1 MYNFLINKVK
11 KQLIVGF
18 SNRAGKNFF
27 GRKTIF
33 TQSGGLKFKLRLIDF
48 KRNFVGNSLLLLI
61 EKDLNRTALVGLI
74 CSNNGLFSYI
84 LLSSGNYKEN
94 FSFINGFSNYNKIG
108 SSSFLNSVPTG
119 NIVHHIEY
127 IPTKNCKLS
136 RAAGVSSFLISR
148 DNDYSFLKMN
158 SGWLLKLSNYCIC
171 VSGFVSNENHY
182 VTRIKKAGDV
192 RKLGFRPTVRG
203 IAKNPCDHPHGGGEG
218 RGSPPKA
225 QKTPWGKLTKVPT
238 KITKLF
244 YLKKKKFKIFK
255 EKN

>member
-1 MYNFLINKVK
+1 MHNFFINKVK

-33 TQSGGLKFKLRLIDF
+33 TQSGGLRFKLRLIDF
-48 KRNFVGNSLLLLI
+48 NRNFVGNSLLLLI
-61 EKDLNRTALVGLI
+61 EKDINRTGLLGLI
-74 CSNNGLFSYI
+74 CFTNGLFSYI
-84 LLSSGNYKEN
+84 LLASKKYKQYS
-94 FSFINGFSNYNKIG
+94 SFIYGFCNFNKVG
-108 SSSFLNSVPTG
+108 SAAFLSSIPTG

-127 IPTKNCKLS
+127 IPTKSCKLS

-148 DNDYSFLKMN
+148 NDKYSFIKMN

-182 VTRIKKAGDV
+182 ITRINKAGKM

-225 QKTPWGKLTKVPT
+225 QRTPWGKLTKVPT
-238 KITKLF
+238 KTKKNF
-244 YLKKKKFKIFK
+244 YLKKRKFKIFLK
-255 EKN
+255 KK